1 MAERPDQIERHIESA
16 RTELGSNLQELEYK
30 VKQAT
35 DWRTH
40 FERSPMTLIGVAFG
54 GGVLLASMLGP
65 KKWDVPAEAREYER
79 SKSSSDYARRKP
91 MSDTWDTLKSAVI
104 GFTALKVR
112 KVLDE
117 ALPGFG
123 EQFEKAEREASNRG
137 VSRPHTYDRELEAST
152 HRM

>member
-40 FERSPMTLIGVAFG
+40 FERN
-54 GGVLLASMLGP
+54 
-65 KKWDVPAEAREYER
+65 
-79 SKSSSDYARRKP
+79 P

-104 GFTALKVR
+104 GFTAFKVR
-112 KVLDE
+112 KVLDD

-123 EQFEKAEREASNRG
+123 EHFEKAEREVSSRG
-137 VSRPHTYDRELEAST
+137 LSRPHTYDRELEAST